1 MIKDKFPIPI
11 ADELLD
17 ELYGTKY
24 FSKIDLTLS
33 SYQIIIR
40 EEDIPKTYFCTHEGI
55 YEFWVIPFGLSNSPT
70 TFQAVMNNLFRSYLR
85 KFILVFFNDILVY
98 IKI

>member
-1 MIKDKFPIPI
+1 MIKDKFLIPI
-11 ADELLD
+11 LDELLYD
-17 ELYGTKY
+17 LHGTKY

-55 YEFWVIPFGLSNSPT
+55 YEFWVIPFGLSNAHVS
-70 TFQAVMNNLFRSYLR
+70 FQEVMNVLFRLYLQN
-85 KFILVFFNDILVY
+85 LLVVFFDDILVY
-98 IKI
+98 IKN